1 NIDGGSAPAMVR
13 LDELR
18 VSVALLPLLGGEVLV
33 RSVTLVKPDVLL
45 EVVADGRAN
54 WRLAE
59 APPAG
64 AAASGAPADRGGGAQ
79 PIRTDSCNVADG
91 RVRYRGARSGTGE
104 TLGGLDAEFAAGS
117 LVGPFAAAGTAAY
130 RGIDLAFDANLGQLV
145 AGGATA
151 AALSL
156 QVPAAEA
163 SANFVGALSRHQDL
177 ETLRGRLQAEGGDFA
192 RLLAVLRPDG
202 AAPGGLLARPF
213 KLAAELSAS
222 TTE

>member
-1 NIDGGSAPAMVR
+1 GRRPRRGVGRAAVKKLAVALVVLLVVAVAALLVLPSFWDWNGEKGRMAALVKQHTGRDLEIAGDVSLRLLPTPAFSAERVTLANIDGGSAPAMVR

-79 PIRTDSCNVADG
+79 PIRIDSFIVEDG
-91 RVRYRGARSGTGE
+91 RVRYR
-104 TLGGLDAEFAAGS
+104 DA
-117 LVGPFAAAGTAAY
+117 
-130 RGIDLAFDANLGQLV
+130 
-145 AGGATA
+145 
-151 AALSL
+151 
-156 QVPAAEA
+156 
-163 SANFVGALSRHQDL
+163 
-177 ETLRGRLQAEGGDFA
+177 
-192 RLLAVLRPDG
+192 
-202 AAPGGLLARPF
+202 
-213 KLAAELSAS
+213 
-222 TTE
+222 